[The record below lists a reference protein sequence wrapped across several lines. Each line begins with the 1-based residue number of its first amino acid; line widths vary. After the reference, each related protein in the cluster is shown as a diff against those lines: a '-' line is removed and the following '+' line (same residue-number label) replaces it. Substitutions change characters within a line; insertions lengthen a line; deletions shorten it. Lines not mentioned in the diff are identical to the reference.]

1 MKFLPLVLLLLAS
14 VKTFGQY
21 STDKFPVSV
30 PVRSMPRYYVEKTD
44 RTFAVRTDMP
54 RQVRRAFEDGELE
67 NFFTPE
73 GWDYAQDKPYMEI
86 VLAADYL
93 IIDKIYEVVE
103 KERIREHGKEVEVSF
118 FRPAMDYHIPLS
130 VTVASPQGA
139 FTIEN
144 LTNEIPK
151 RPVRYTVV
159 IPDKFRRVEAARDFI
174 RDNKEIIVENE
185 IRNRV
190 FEIFRNAFSDINRNY
205 VYTPG
210 VETIHA
216 WLLDSKKNNTFYPKY
231 KAAKEDIK
239 RIFSRVSV
247 NSGLPEAIR
256 DMKKHI
262 DLINEEI
269 ESLDEKDKKQKSA
282 KTDLLCALAEIY
294 FGLEIFDVST
304 EYAQKALA
312 LGDSRGNKIIN
323 KISDYKADLE
333 KHHIISKHFQIE

>member
-1 MKFLPLVLLLLAS
+1 
-14 VKTFGQY
+14 
-21 STDKFPVSV
+21 
-30 PVRSMPRYYVEKTD
+30 
-44 RTFAVRTDMP
+44 
-54 RQVRRAFEDGELE
+54 
-67 NFFTPE
+67 
-73 GWDYAQDKPYMEI
+73 
-86 VLAADYL
+86 
-93 IIDKIYEVVE
+93 
-103 KERIREHGKEVEVSF
+103 
-118 FRPAMDYHIPLS
+118 
-130 VTVASPQGA
+130 
-139 FTIEN
+139 
-144 LTNEIPK
+144 
-151 RPVRYTVV
+151 VRYTVV

-210 VETIHA
+210 AETIHA